1 MQAAVSSH
9 RRTANKKNSKNEIF
23 IGFEEIRSSEFA
35 SRIHQEAVK
44 HCLYSAHAVISK

>member
-9 RRTANKKNSKNEIF
+9 RRTADKKIVRRKF

-35 SRIHQEAVK
+35 FRIHQEAVK
-44 HCLYSAHAVISK
+44 HCLYSAHAMVSI